1 MCTQL
6 ELNNILNAFAK
17 SSRQIFGDTLNEIIL
32 YGSYARGDYDEE
44 SDVDIAILM
53 NVPKENETEYHK
65 SLTKIIGDIYEKY
78 GYSIVLSPI
87 VISSDFFD
95 EWKEHLP
102 FYRNVAREGVKIVA

>member
-1 MCTQL
+1 MCTES
-6 ELNNILNAFAK
+6 ELNTILNEFAK
-17 SSRQIFGDTLNEIIL
+17 SSRQAFGDELNEIIL

-65 SLTKIIGDIYEKY
+65 ALTKIIGDIYEKY
-78 GYSIVLSPI
+78 GYSPVLSPI
-87 VISSDFFD
+87 VISSVFFD
-95 EWKEHLP
+95 EWKECLP